1 MTEKFFINDAEKIIP
16 PVNDSPYRRVLC
28 FGDVHA
34 ALDKLNRL
42 LEKLA
47 PAEDDLLIFLGDY
60 FNKYKSKNLETLL
73 RLDELNRR
81 ENVIML
87 CGNSDDDIMESFRYD
102 KSITAALF
110 FRYFFRNSR
119 ELFDSYKEKNIPRIF
134 SRFMKNLPSSYQLT
148 IGGRKYFCCHS
159 GIEVGTPLER
169 QEKDW
174 LIGQEDYENF
184 YLNYSGDAVIIV
196 GHKSP
201 KKIFNFFPEIFG
213 DAKPDLTKPIKIP
226 TKNILMLDTRAKEKN
241 GFLSCVDIIS
251 GEFWQS

>member
-47 PAEDDLLIFLGDY
+47 PAEDDLLIFHGDY
-60 FNKYKSKNLETLL
+60 FNEYKSKNLETLL

-110 FRYFFRNSR
+110 FQYFFRNSR

-148 IGGRKYFCCHS
+148 
-159 GIEVGTPLER
+159 LER